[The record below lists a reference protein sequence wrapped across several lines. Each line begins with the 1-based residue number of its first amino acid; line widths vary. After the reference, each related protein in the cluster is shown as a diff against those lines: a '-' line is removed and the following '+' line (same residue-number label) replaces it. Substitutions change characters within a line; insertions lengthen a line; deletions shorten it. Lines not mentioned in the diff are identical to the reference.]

1 MKILLTGG
9 AGILGG
15 YIIETALSGA
25 QIVATY
31 NKNQPNCSD
40 CRLEPLDISDPSA
53 VSDLLLS
60 VKPDAVIHTAGAANV
75 DFCQNNP
82 EQGYLGNVAG
92 TKNIIEACHSGR
104 IRLIHI
110 SSNAV
115 YRGDAPPYGEESP
128 MEPVNVYG
136 RLKKESDDLVK
147 NSGLDWTISR
157 PILMYG
163 WSRPWSRKDF
173 LVWIIENL
181 KAQKQISLV
190 TDIFENP
197 LSAEICARAIWKCV
211 ENNIIGEF
219 NLAGRETINRYKLGQ
234 ETAKVFGYDAGLI
247 LPVKNESFKT
257 IAPRPANTSFD
268 TSKMSAELEMEPQP
282 LMEGLI
288 RMRDTIPSQMDKLIK
303 GRLSN

>member
-1 MKILLTGG
+1 MATHHKNIPQ
-9 AGILGG
+9 GIGCDF
-15 YIIETALSGA
+15 
-25 QIVATY
+25 V
-31 NKNQPNCSD
+31 
-40 CRLEPLDISDPSA
+40 PLDITDASA
-53 VSDLLLS
+53 VSRLCLEI
-60 VKPDAVIHTAGAANV
+60 KPDAVIHTAGAANV
-75 DFCQNNP
+75 DFCQSHP
-82 EQGYLGNVAG
+82 EEGWLGNVEG
-92 TKNIIEACHSGR
+92 TKNIITACRASK
-104 IRLIHI
+104 IKLLHI

-115 YRGDAPPYGEESP
+115 YGGDSPPYAEKSP
-128 MEPVNVYG
+128 MEPVNIYG
-136 RLKKESDDLVK
+136 QQKKESDDLVR
-147 NSGLDWTISR
+147 NSGLEWTIIR

-219 NLAGRETINRYKLGQ
+219 NLAGRETVNRYKLGQ